1 MVAPVIVYG
10 LFAVG
15 GAVATALASYGISKV
30 SATTADKLK
39 LIEEEESLSKK
50 KLAAAAANAKTEK
63 ELAELEC
70 LKIEEQKKAARHRVE
85 LQEILIEELEN
96 EIKIK
101 DLKERLGKK

>member
-63 ELAELEC
+63 ELAELATKLREFETVTARQFQESERTNTA
-70 LKIEEQKKAARHRVE
+70 LYNVVFAAKPKGD
-85 LQEILIEELEN
+85 QP
-96 EIKIK
+96 
-101 DLKERLGKK
+101 